1 MNTFVMRSSERL
13 SPIFDEISKCLAA
26 RSITTLRTPKVIRWE
41 ELADKLTGVSKSSAR
56 SAAGKTRRSRGP
68 HKILL
73 SGESDLSVGADAA
86 PYSYSGCSRSAH
98 SFLPSSSLTIPLCM
112 DRHSQLT
119 MSCVPVADAGDEAC
133 ANCGKVASDAVKLK
147 NCTACRLVKYCG
159 VDCQRAHRKKH
170 KKACKLRAA
179 ELRDEQ
185 LYSQGLERH
194 EGDSCPI
201 CTLLIP
207 LPMSDHSVFN
217 TCCMK
222 RICDGCTLAAQ
233 RRDMFD
239 CAFCRTPIPDNDA
252 DRLSM
257 VQARMAKKDPEAINV
272 LALKYRYGSLGLQKD
287 MQKVVELWTEAA
299 ELGSIE
305 AFYSLGVAYD
315 FGDGVQQD
323 VPRATEFYE
332 KAAMQGHVQSRN
344 NLGCY
349 EGLKGNHGR
358 AVRHLLISAKMGY
371 KESVENI
378 KRAYMGGIATKE
390 QYGEA
395 LKGYQDAVE
404 EMMSH
409 DRDEA
414 NALRKSRGDSE

>member
-1 MNTFVMRSSERL
+1 MN
-13 SPIFDEISKCLAA
+13 
-26 RSITTLRTPKVIRWE
+26 
-41 ELADKLTGVSKSSAR
+41 
-56 SAAGKTRRSRGP
+56 
-68 HKILL
+68 
-73 SGESDLSVGADAA
+73 
-86 PYSYSGCSRSAH
+86 
-98 SFLPSSSLTIPLCM
+98 
-112 DRHSQLT
+112 
-119 MSCVPVADAGDEAC
+119 CVPVQDDGEEAC
-133 ANCGKVASDAVKLK
+133 ANCGKQGSDTVKLK
-147 NCTACRLVKYCG
+147 SCTACRLVKYCG
-159 VDCQRAHRKKH
+159 VDCQRAHRKQH
-170 KKACKLRAA
+170 KKACKQRAA
-179 ELRDEQ
+179 ELKDEQ

-194 EGDSCPI
+194 EGDFCPL
-201 CTLLIP
+201 CTLPIP
-207 LPMSDHSVFN
+207 LPVWQHSVFVV
-217 TCCMK
+217 CCMK
-222 RICDGCTLAAQ
+222 QICKGCIMAFEKRGIT
-233 RRDMFD
+233 D
-239 CAFCRTPIPDNDA
+239 CPFCRTPCPDNDA

-287 MQKVVELWTEAA
+287 MRRAVELWTEAA

-332 KAAMQGHVQSRN
+332 KAAMQGHVQSRH